1 MSAALLEATPVATS
15 PVTIDKIVAVVNNEV
30 ITQSQLDRRVS
41 ALIKQLAGRDVTVP
55 PRHLLARK
63 VLSQMV
69 LQRLELQYAH
79 NIGIR
84 VSRAQVMQAEASL
97 AARNHMTVPQ
107 FEQAVLSQ
115 GLTLTGFRRQ
125 LRTEITIRT
134 LIMRRIARSVIV
146 TRRAVDRFLAQ
157 ARAAA
162 GTRYRVAE
170 ITLQIPVAA
179 DTSMR
184 QAVGKRARRILKK
197 IQAGESFSQAA
208 IAYSQ
213 DTHALEGGDIG
224 WRTAAHLRPDF
235 VRALRRMK
243 VGAVRLVAGH
253 GAFYIIKLR
262 GRHAGAQGPEHEQV
276 RLREIVLRP
285 SRRMTVSLVHEKLKA
300 YKARLAQGAP
310 FKTLARAYSQGSTAA
325 RGGSLGWVTVSGLPP
340 VLAEAARTLPLHAVG
355 GPYAVPQ
362 GEALIEVTA
371 RRMRAGMTRNEA
383 RRLLRM
389 RKGNALYVRWLQ
401 TLRDDAYVR
410 YPGRS

>member
-1 MSAALLEATPVATS
+1 MSAALLHAPVAPR

-30 ITQSQLDRRVS
+30 ITQNQLDRRVS
-41 ALIKQLAGRDVTVP
+41 LLIKRLAARDVTVP

-84 VSRAQVMQAEASL
+84 VSRAQVKHAEAAL
-97 AARNHMTVPQ
+97 AARNHMTLPQ
-107 FEQAVLSQ
+107 FEQAVATE
-115 GLTLTGFRRQ
+115 GFTPAGFRHR

-134 LIMRRIARSVIV
+134 LIMRRISRSVIV

-157 ARAAA
+157 TRAAD
-162 GTRYRVAE
+162 GTRYHVAE
-170 ITLQIPVAA
+170 ITLQFPVAA
-179 DTSMR
+179 DTSAR
-184 QAVGKRARRILKK
+184 QAVRKRALRILKK
-197 IQAGESFSQAA
+197 IRAGEPFSQAA
-208 IAYSQ
+208 IAHSQ

-224 WRTAAHLRPDF
+224 WRTAAHLRPSF
-235 VRALRRMK
+235 VRALRQMK
-243 VGAVRLVAGH
+243 SGDVRLVSGR
-253 GAFYIIKLR
+253 GAYYIIKLK
-262 GRHAGAQGPEHEQV
+262 GRRAGLKGPEHEQV

-285 SRRMTVSLVHEKLKA
+285 SRRVSLLIAREKLKA
-300 YKARLAQGAP
+300 LKTRLAQGAH
-310 FKTLARAYSQGSTAA
+310 FKTLARAYSEGSTAA
-325 RGGSLGWVTVSGLPP
+325 RGGSLGWMTVAGLPP
-340 VLAEAARTLPLHAVG
+340 ALAEAARHLPLHTVG
-355 GPYAVPQ
+355 GPYATARGQ
-362 GEALIEVTA
+362 ALIEVVA

-410 YPGRS
+410 YPSRV